1 MAILV
6 VFKIPKVS
14 SHVGY
19 AIGVMITIAAAISD
33 SITIVDT
40 DNINNNL
47 WFLLV
52 FNMDPKKSRPNPII

>member
-1 MAILV
+1 MV
-6 VFKIPKVS
+6 
-14 SHVGY
+14 
-19 AIGVMITIAAAISD
+19 TIAAATSD